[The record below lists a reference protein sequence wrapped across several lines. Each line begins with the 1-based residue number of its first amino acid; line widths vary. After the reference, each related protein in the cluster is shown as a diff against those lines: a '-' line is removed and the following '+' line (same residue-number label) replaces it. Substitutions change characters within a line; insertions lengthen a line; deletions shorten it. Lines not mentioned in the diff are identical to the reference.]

1 MSQNPTTIDTRTPS
15 PSPARRGRL
24 RLVSAEAPPGPTV
37 DRPWLVHRR
46 HLVRRLL
53 DARDARV
60 VLITAGAGYGK
71 TTLLTQWAAADERPF
86 AWVPLEDSDNDPYA
100 LVASIDLALGAA
112 ELPSWPGGPWP
123 AGSGSSPPTRLAR
136 GVTERTGPF
145 ALVLDDAHLL
155 RTPGSLGILSAVAD
169 HLPPGSQV
177 VLASRVE
184 PDLPLARWRV
194 QRDLLHLGPDELAMT
209 PAEAGALLHAAGLR
223 LDSGD
228 QEALVRQTEGW
239 PAGLSLAVLSAG
251 QSDAEEAA
259 VAGLAGSDPMVA
271 EYLRTQVLDGL
282 APREARFLRRTSI
295 AERLSADLCDA
306 LLQRADSGA
315 VLAHL
320 ERSNAFLIPVDRR
333 QGWYRH
339 HPLFRDLLREEL
351 DRHEPLLRPE
361 LHRRAS
367 AWHERHGCRTDAIR
381 HAQAAGD
388 VERAG
393 HLVWA
398 GLPAMLD
405 AGSPRELRRHLDA
418 FSASQTAAQPALS
431 MAAAWCH
438 LHEGDVASAELWAR
452 TAERGLERRPAPG
465 PSSVR
470 SGAGALRALIARQ
483 GVTRMGEDAAAGL
496 AEGDAGARW
505 SPVCCLL
512 VGVAGRLRGGADRAW
527 DHLEEAERLALVH
540 EAPAL
545 AAASQAQLA
554 LLAVAGEDW
563 EQASRAVDRARATL
577 ARARLS
583 DHPWLAEVY
592 ATASL
597 VLAHQGRAAEA
608 HESIRQATRLLGAPA
623 YTPPWM
629 AMEARLLLA
638 RADLLLGDAASAR
651 DLLSEVTRL
660 MGRTPDVGLLGAELD
675 AARRLADAF
684 RAAGIPGTSV
694 LSRAELRILAFL
706 PTHLSYR
713 EIADQ
718 LHLSQCTVKTQV
730 LAAFRK
736 LDVSSRSEAVQRAG
750 ALGLIPR

>member
-1 MSQNPTTIDTRTPS
+1 MSQNPTAIDTRTTP
-15 PSPARRGRL
+15 PARRGRL
-24 RLVSAEAPPGPTV
+24 RLVSPEAPPAPRV
-37 DRPWLVHRR
+37 DRPWLVSRR

-53 DARDARV
+53 DSRDARV

-71 TTLLTQWAAADERPF
+71 TTLLAQWAAADERPF
-86 AWVPLEDSDNDPYA
+86 AWVPLEDADNDPYA
-100 LVASIDLALGAA
+100 LVASIDLALGTA

-123 AGSGSSPPTRLAR
+123 AGTGSGPPTRLAR
-136 GVTERTGPF
+136 AVSERAGPF

-155 RTPGSLGILSAVAD
+155 RTPESLAVVAAVAD
-169 HLPPGSQV
+169 HLPSGSQV
-177 VLASRVE
+177 VLAARSE

-194 QRDLLHLGPDELAMT
+194 RWDLLRLGPDQLAMT
-209 PAEAGALLHAAGLR
+209 PAEAGAFLQAAGMR
-223 LDSGD
+223 LDPGD
-228 QEALVRQTEGW
+228 QEALLRRTEGW
-239 PAGLSLAVLSAG
+239 PAGLSLAALSAG
-251 QSDAEEAA
+251 KPDTREAA
-259 VAGLAGSDPMVA
+259 VAGLAGSDPTVA
-271 EYLRTQVLDGL
+271 EYLRTEVLDRL
-282 APREARFLRRTSI
+282 PPREVRFLRRTSI
-295 AERLSADLCDA
+295 ADRLSTDLCDA

-320 ERSNAFLIPVDRR
+320 ERSNVFLTPVDRR

-351 DRHEPLLRPE
+351 DRQEPQLRPE

-367 AWHERHGCRTDAIR
+367 AWYERHGCRADAIR
-381 HAQAAGD
+381 HTLAAGD

-393 HLVWA
+393 HLVWT
-398 GLPAMLD
+398 GLPATLD
-405 AGSPRELRRHLDA
+405 AGSPGELRRHLDA
-418 FSASQTAAQPALS
+418 FSGAQTAAHPSLA

-438 LHEGDVASAELWAR
+438 LREGDVASAELWAR
-452 TAERGLERRPAPG
+452 TAELGLERRPASAG
-465 PSSVR
+465 ASSVR
-470 SGAGALRALIARQ
+470 SGAAALRALIARH

-505 SPVCCLL
+505 SAVCCHL
-512 VGVAGRLRGGADRAW
+512 VGVARRLRGETDLARDR
-527 DHLEEAERLALVH
+527 LEEAERLALVQ

-563 EQASRAVDRARATL
+563 EQASRAVARARATL
-577 ARARLS
+577 AHGRLS
-583 DHPWLAEVY
+583 DQDWLAEVH
-592 ATASL
+592 ATAAL
-597 VLAHQGRAAEA
+597 VLAQQGRAAEA
-608 HESIRQATRLLGAPA
+608 HESIRKARRLLGAPA
-623 YTPPWM
+623 YAPPWM
-629 AMEARLLLA
+629 AIEARLLLA

-651 DLLSEVTRL
+651 ALLSEVTRL
-660 MGRTPDVGLLGAELD
+660 VGRTPDVGRLGAELE
-675 AARRLADAF
+675 AARRRADAF